1 MPQTLSRNC
10 LGSSNSNSSSSK
22 VATLLLLASCSSLVA
37 AGGGSRE
44 GRCSGSGYMSVG
56 WSGMSRDKCIERA
69 AEVHKDT
76 SQCSF
81 LSYSSSSQPQQQSQ
95 FCFCFKDCSELAY
108 PSKEVWETMNPEEAK
123 ATSDSSV
130 SATVV
135 IAAIAA
141 FAGLLVVT
149 TAVVVCYIRH
159 HRRIRAA
166 TSLRDASGVDGA

>member
-1 MPQTLSRNC
+1 MQRFRLHERRLPGYVERDVHRARDRGAERHLA
-10 LGSSNSNSSSSK
+10 
-22 VATLLLLASCSSLVA
+22 VPLLLVQLQFTAAAAVLV
-37 AGGGSRE
+37 
-44 GRCSGSGYMSVG
+44 C
-56 WSGMSRDKCIERA
+56 
-69 AEVHKDT
+69 
-76 SQCSF
+76 
-81 LSYSSSSQPQQQSQ
+81 L
-95 FCFCFKDCSELAY
+95 CFKDCSELTY

-166 TSLRDASGVDGA
+166 TSLRDTTGNCAVHESAVPDPETNRNAEV

>member
-56 WSGMSRDKCIERA
+56 WPGMSRDKCIERA

-95 FCFCFKDCSELAY
+95 FCLCFKDCSELTN
-108 PSKEVWETMNPEEAK
+108 PSAEVWQTVNPEEAK
-123 ATSDSSV
+123 MSI
-130 SATVV
+130 TVV
-135 IAAIAA
+135 ASAMAAAV
-141 FAGLLVVT
+141 GLVVT
-149 TAVVVCYIRH
+149 TVVVCCIRH